1 MDDHVLMIAEEVAD
15 LFRVDSR
22 TVNERYAYRK
32 DFPKYIK
39 IGARK
44 LWKRA
49 ELMKYVDDMQQR

>member
-1 MDDHVLMIAEEVAD
+1 MSEHILMTAEEVGE

-32 DFPKYIK
+32 DFPKFVK

-49 ELMKYVDDMQQR
+49 ELMKYIDDMQQR

>member
-1 MDDHVLMIAEEVAD
+1 MDDHVLMIAEEVAE
-15 LFRVDSR
+15 LLRVDSR

-39 IGARK
+39 IGRRK

-49 ELMKYVDDMQQR
+49 ELMKYVDDLQER

>member
-1 MDDHVLMIAEEVAD
+1 MNDHALMIAEEVAE

-32 DFPKYIK
+32 DFPRFIK

-44 LWKRA
+44 LWKRTD
-49 ELMKYVDDMQQR
+49 LLKYIDEMQQR